1 MQPLMQSNRQQQKH
15 PITIPEISTK
25 RPQTQLPEM
34 NHTRLPH
41 SEGDEALRTA
51 TVSSVYNCN
60 SVLELRLTT
69 PRPRP
74 PRVGRQHTP
83 YFFEKDNTHPVQM
96 HHANEFTAG
105 RVIRPMFHRH
115 LTHLWNTPKA
125 EPISATNKNMP
136 PALCRTTFA
145 QNSATPC
152 RLLLLLLLHNHLLRN
167 HLLGSAFDKASSR
180 PLKHRFNGQLHAPS

>member
-1 MQPLMQSNRQQQKH
+1 MQSNRQQQKH

-25 RPQTQLPEM
+25 RPQTQPLEM

-51 TVSSVYNCN
+51 TVQVFITVIRCSNYDS
-60 SVLELRLTT
+60 
-69 PRPRP
+69 RPLALSR
-74 PRVGRQHTP
+74 RVGRQHTP
-83 YFFEKDNTHPVQM
+83 SCFEKDNTHPVQI

-115 LTHLWNTPKA
+115 LTHLWITPKA
-125 EPISATNKNMP
+125 EPISVTNKNMP

-152 RLLLLLLLHNHLLRN
+152 RLLLLLLLLHNHLLRN
-167 HLLGSAFDKASSR
+167 HLLRSAFVKASSR

>member
-1 MQPLMQSNRQQQKH
+1 MVGCVQSNRQQRNTRLRYQKSVPKGPKLNH
-15 PITIPEISTK
+15 
-25 RPQTQLPEM
+25 EM

-51 TVSSVYNCN
+51 TVQVFITVIRCSNYDS
-60 SVLELRLTT
+60 
-69 PRPRP
+69 RPLALGR
-74 PRVGRQHTP
+74 RVGRQHTP
-83 YFFEKDNTHPVQM
+83 SCFEKDNTHPVEI

-115 LTHLWNTPKA
+115 LTHLWITPKA
-125 EPISATNKNMP
+125 EPISVTNKNMP

-152 RLLLLLLLHNHLLRN
+152 RLLLLLRHHNHLLRN
-167 HLLGSAFDKASSR
+167 HLLRSAFVKASSR
-180 PLKHRFNGQLHAPS
+180 PIHRFNGQLHAPS